1 MKHLF
6 FLLFCSTILIS
17 CAGGSDKPV
26 VDEETATS
34 GTLELLCDDAVY
46 DILQPAFRQFD
57 SAYPDAHITIV
68 RVSAREAMAR
78 LLADSTR
85 GIMIARNYLHDE
97 DSLMKA
103 HGVTRPTPLAFAVD
117 ALVFFV
123 KKDFPLD
130 TISSEQLSAVLG
142 GDKSLKDFFP
152 HLKVEPTFVV
162 PNVNSSVYGNVLNLV
177 TANKTPQHALQFV
190 ETHAD
195 VRRAVLEG
203 GAHAIGIGYLSAIAA
218 DTAHVRALRIGFA
231 DSTGK
236 YIAPKLVHQAYVYL
250 QQYPY
255 PVAIQGIMAEDRRSL
270 PWGVFSFLS
279 RNAEVQKYFRDIG
292 IVPAFAKIRLVESE

>member
-1 MKHLF
+1 MKNV
-6 FLLFCSTILIS
+6 FLITLCICLLVGCNNSP
-17 CAGGSDKPV
+17 DKPAEQ
-26 VDEETATS
+26 DPATS
-34 GTLELLCDDAVY
+34 GTLELLCDETIY
-46 DILQPAFRQFD
+46 DIIQPTLRQFD
-57 SAYPDAHITIV
+57 SAYPNAHVTAV

-85 GIMIARNYLHDE
+85 GVIVARNYARDE

-103 HGVTRPTPLAFAVD
+103 HGVTRPAPFAFAID

-130 TISSEQLSAVLG
+130 TISAEQLQAVLRDG
-142 GDKSLKDFFP
+142 KPFKKMFP
-152 HLKVEPTFVV
+152 HLAAEPTIVA
-162 PNVNSSVYGNVLNLV
+162 PSVNSSVYGNILNLV
-177 TANKTPQHALQFV
+177 TENNAPQYPVRFV
-190 ETHAD
+190 ESQAE
-195 VRRAVLEG
+195 VRKAVLDEKQT
-203 GAHAIGIGYLSAIAA
+203 IGVGYLSAIAA

-236 YIAPKLVHQAYVYL
+236 YIMPRLVHQAYVYL
-250 QQYPY
+250 QQYPF
-255 PVAIQGIMAEDRRSL
+255 PITIQGIMTEDNRSL